1 MTKIATGG
9 HPDLKMVNP
18 AAAALSI
25 LPVKKSSIPLQCG
38 TMHRWKPVPMTAET
52 LLSPVALLRQSG
64 GGYVPRPGF
73 ETALCAGHAASLN
86 LVAALVSRAFCS
98 ARI

>member
-1 MTKIATGG
+1 MAKVEHTLDAPVLIGIDISKHRHEVLIA
-9 HPDLKMVNP
+9 
-18 AAAALSI
+18 
-25 LPVKKSSIPLQCG
+25 IPGKTRRRRL
-38 TMHRWKPVPMTAET
+38 TITNTLEDFHRLV
-52 LLSPVALLRQSG
+52 
-64 GGYVPRPGF
+64 VPRPGF